1 MREPRLYVSTADEI
15 ISGEATDIYFVRTRR
30 ILEAKGLGDTLVRM
44 EVHAYSLPK
53 GYEWGVFAGLE
64 EALAI
69 LKGRKV
75 NVYAMPEGTLFKA
88 FEPVMVI
95 EGPYNEISVLE
106 TPILGVL
113 RHATSI
119 ATRAARIRKLAR
131 DKTVLFFGL
140 RALHPAIYPMADR
153 AAYIGGVDGVS
164 GVLSEKYLGIKP
176 QGTMPHALIL
186 VFADPIKAWKAF
198 DEVVEKDVP
207 RIALTDTLYD
217 ERYEA
222 LLAAEVL
229 GERLYGVRFDTPSS
243 RRGNMKKIVYEARW
257 TLDIHGYNKVKILVS
272 GGINE
277 KTIVELRDL
286 VDGFGVGT
294 SIAFPPSI
302 DFSMDIVEK
311 YIDNKW
317 RPYSKRGKLPGAK
330 QVYRCRPG
338 LNDTMSL
345 LGEELQITCPNGGK
359 PIKLLRKYVENG
371 KILIDLPDVKS
382 IRKYVL
388 EQLKEVPEPQPI

>member
-1 MREPRLYVSTADEI
+1 MSTVDEI
-15 ISGEATDIYFVRTRR
+15 ISGGATDIYFVRTRK
-30 ILEAKGLGDTLVRM
+30 ILEAKGLGDILVRM
-44 EVHAYSLPK
+44 EVHAYSLPR

-69 LKGRKV
+69 LKGKKV

-88 FEPVMVI
+88 YEPVMVI

-186 VFADPIKAWKAF
+186 VFGDPVKAWKAF
-198 DEVVEKDVP
+198 DEVVEEEVP

-217 ERYEA
+217 ERHEA
-222 LLAAEVL
+222 LLAVEAL
-229 GERLYGVRFDTPSS
+229 GERLYGVRFDTPGS

-277 KTIVELRDL
+277 KTIAELRDL

-311 YIDNKW
+311 YTGNKW
-317 RPYSKRGKLPGAK
+317 QPYSKRGKLPGAK

-345 LGEELQITCPNGGK
+345 LDEELQITCPNGSE
-359 PIKLLRKYVENG
+359 PIKLLRKYIENG
-371 KILIDLPDVKS
+371 KILVDLPDVKS

-388 EQLKEVPEPQPI
+388 EQLEEVPEPQPI